1 MATTKKAAE
10 TAAAD
15 YSTMNVFQK
24 LQLARVRFLE
34 AGVDKSGKH
43 MKLEY
48 KYFELA
54 DIVPKAE
61 QIFLEIG
68 LMMVP
73 SMYGDKATA
82 RVYNVNDREDFIDF
96 VAPYTPIAPI
106 VSNAGNQVTN
116 EMQATGSSITYIRRY
131 LWQLVLDI
139 IEADNIDAS
148 LGSNDGGND
157 TPTPAPKTT
166 KKAPVTAEKRQE
178 IKKELT
184 DTSVP
189 ADELQITALKTA
201 LKKLLELDAEQES
214 FVQSV
219 AMKTEGFTKITKEVC
234 EQLINGVSE
243 MLAAYDTQEG

>member
-15 YSTMNVFQK
+15 YSTMNVFKK

-82 RVYNVNDREDFIDF
+82 RVYNADQFQLHLAGR
-96 VAPYTPIAPI
+96 T
-106 VSNAGNQVTN
+106 VSP
-116 EMQATGSSITYIRRY
+116 
-131 LWQLVLDI
+131 
-139 IEADNIDAS
+139 
-148 LGSNDGGND
+148 LG
-157 TPTPAPKTT
+157 
-166 KKAPVTAEKRQE
+166 
-178 IKKELT
+178 
-184 DTSVP
+184 
-189 ADELQITALKTA
+189 
-201 LKKLLELDAEQES
+201 
-214 FVQSV
+214 
-219 AMKTEGFTKITKEVC
+219 EVRC
-234 EQLINGVSE
+234 RGHL
-243 MLAAYDTQEG
+243 

>member
-10 TAAAD
+10 TAAVD

-82 RVYNVNDREDFIDF
+82 RVYNVSDPEDHIDF
-96 VAPYTPIAPI
+96 VAPYPLPLRYPHSRP
-106 VSNAGNQVTN
+106 VCSYSGQV
-116 EMQATGSSITYIRRY
+116 
-131 LWQLVLDI
+131 
-139 IEADNIDAS
+139 
-148 LGSNDGGND
+148 
-157 TPTPAPKTT
+157 P
-166 KKAPVTAEKRQE
+166 
-178 IKKELT
+178 
-184 DTSVP
+184 
-189 ADELQITALKTA
+189 
-201 LKKLLELDAEQES
+201 
-214 FVQSV
+214 
-219 AMKTEGFTKITKEVC
+219 
-234 EQLINGVSE
+234 
-243 MLAAYDTQEG
+243 

>member
-10 TAAAD
+10 TAAVD

-73 SMYGDKATA
+73 SVK
-82 RVYNVNDREDFIDF
+82 R
-96 VAPYTPIAPI
+96 TPKPHAIC
-106 VSNAGNQVTN
+106 
-116 EMQATGSSITYIRRY
+116 SILSGKIR
-131 LWQLVLDI
+131 L
-139 IEADNIDAS
+139 
-148 LGSNDGGND
+148 
-157 TPTPAPKTT
+157 P
-166 KKAPVTAEKRQE
+166 
-178 IKKELT
+178 
-184 DTSVP
+184 
-189 ADELQITALKTA
+189 
-201 LKKLLELDAEQES
+201 
-214 FVQSV
+214 
-219 AMKTEGFTKITKEVC
+219 EGF
-234 EQLINGVSE
+234 
-243 MLAAYDTQEG
+243 AYDMTQLTYSVWFFNTKNRRFTSLRATFTMALLLGIRLHCSVKNRLIAGS

>member
-10 TAAAD
+10 TAAAVD

-24 LQLARVRFLE
+24 LQLARMRFLE
-34 AGVDKSGKH
+34 GGVDKSGKH

-48 KYFELA
+48 RYFELA

-82 RVYNVNDREDFIDF
+82 RVYNVNDPEDYIDF

-139 IEADNIDAS
+139 VEHDSI
-148 LGSNDGGND
+148 DGGD
-157 TPTPAPKTT
+157 LPSLPPAAPTTT
-166 KKAPVTAEKRQE
+166 KKPPVTTEERSE

-184 DTSVP
+184 DAP
-189 ADELQITALKTA
+189 AGAASAEKVKELKGL
-201 LKKLLELDAEQES
+201 LGKLLKIDPEQES
-214 FVQSV
+214 FVQEI
-219 AMKTEGFTKITKEVC
+219 AMRTEAFAKITAENCEALIEGVNNMLTGYEMKATTEG
-234 EQLINGVSE
+234 
-243 MLAAYDTQEG
+243 

>member
-15 YSTMNVFQK
+15 YSTMNVFKK

-82 RVYNVNDREDFIDF
+82 RVYNVDDREDFIDF
-96 VAPYTPIAPI
+96 VAPYTPCLLYT
-106 VSNAGNQVTN
+106 S
-116 EMQATGSSITYIRRY
+116 
-131 LWQLVLDI
+131 
-139 IEADNIDAS
+139 DA
-148 LGSNDGGND
+148 
-157 TPTPAPKTT
+157 
-166 KKAPVTAEKRQE
+166 
-178 IKKELT
+178 
-184 DTSVP
+184 
-189 ADELQITALKTA
+189 ADE
-201 LKKLLELDAEQES
+201 
-214 FVQSV
+214 
-219 AMKTEGFTKITKEVC
+219 
-234 EQLINGVSE
+234 
-243 MLAAYDTQEG
+243 

>member
-1 MATTKKAAE
+1 MATAKKSAESAAV
-10 TAAAD
+10 D

-139 IEADNIDAS
+139 VEHDSIDS
-148 LGSNDGGND
+148 GEYD
-157 TPTPAPKTT
+157 TPPAPAPAAT
-166 KKAPVTAEKRQE
+166 KKPPVTTEERKEIKAELTGAPAGAASAEKVT
-178 IKKELT
+178 ELKG
-184 DTSVP
+184 
-189 ADELQITALKTA
+189 L
-201 LKKLLELDAEQES
+201 LKKLLEVDAEQES
-214 FVQSV
+214 FVQTI
-219 AMKTEGFTKITKEVC
+219 AMKTEGFSKIEADKC
-234 EQLINGVSE
+234 DALIEGVNN
-243 MLAAYDTQEG
+243 MLAGYEMKAAKEG

>member
-1 MATTKKAAE
+1 MATTKKVAE
-10 TAAAD
+10 TAAVD
-15 YSTMNVFQK
+15 YSTMNVFKK

-82 RVYNVNDREDFIDF
+82 RVYNVDDREDFIDF

-139 IEADNIDAS
+139 VEHDSIDSGEFDTTPHPLPPSPRS
-148 LGSNDGGND
+148 L
-157 TPTPAPKTT
+157 
-166 KKAPVTAEKRQE
+166 V
-178 IKKELT
+178 
-184 DTSVP
+184 
-189 ADELQITALKTA
+189 
-201 LKKLLELDAEQES
+201 
-214 FVQSV
+214 
-219 AMKTEGFTKITKEVC
+219 
-234 EQLINGVSE
+234 
-243 MLAAYDTQEG
+243 